1 MEVGRKMWARFRSPN
16 LESQSD
22 AFARTSFFPFRLPE
36 RWDFLNLEAAISHQR
51 TLSSSSSSRFAS
63 TGVRLR
69 CISDTE
75 KHAQARSE
83 LFFVFCFLPE
93 SGSCKQ
99 ELSSERGAAGVVTDH
114 PTLLWMYSRFAWAL
128 ARMRRASPSLFHRL
142 PLPRPPWLLSPIRSS
157 VSQPESSSIRSQEN
171 AAKNKRRT
179 GFSPAN

>member
-22 AFARTSFFPFRLPE
+22 AFARTSFFPFR
-36 RWDFLNLEAAISHQR
+36 
-51 TLSSSSSSRFAS
+51 
-63 TGVRLR
+63 
-69 CISDTE
+69 
-75 KHAQARSE
+75 
-83 LFFVFCFLPE
+83 LPE

-142 PLPRPPWLLSPIRSS
+142 PLPRLPWLLSPIRSS
-157 VSQPESSSIRSQEN
+157 ISQPESGSIRSQES

-179 GFSPAN
+179 GFSPANQKMDWTGTAHQSHPIFQDCLLKPSKRPGCLS